1 MTPIPENAL
10 PNYDKRTIEDPS
22 AFFRTLFHLRDIK
35 EERAIPAVVK
45 DYDAKTGEVTVLPMA
60 KYTFDTRDGEAEVD
74 RETVKVRALKICQ
87 GGYSISLPIFKGDTG
102 WLIAG
107 DRRCGAAIEKNGEI
121 VVRDL
126 TDEELKD
133 KTAKPDDCSILNF
146 ENGFFVPFS
155 WELEDAEKNPNGNF
169 VIRNARDKICEK
181 ELENEFGVVRDDK
194 GDDVPFIE
202 DLNGKTHSIDG
213 AYHGRYAWSMI
224 ELEKEGSV
232 NLYGQGRKFTVRSEG
247 LYLDDRPLKFLNDL
261 VLTEGEGIEIT
272 KILCE
277 DGKIE
282 FKIGNKG
289 VIALEQGDNI
299 TIEPVDG
306 KPGTFKISS
315 IGGDGTLESVDIDS
329 PDNSVS
335 VEKEGTDTDPI
346 FHLGVA
352 RPGNGTITIRRNG
365 VDIGS
370 FSMNQN
376 EDGAINIDV
385 PVTSVDKKS
394 GTFGLDVK
402 PTTGDVKIEN
412 TGITGAHIQQ
422 SGAARYAQITGGTDT
437 THNDISVKTKDVTI
451 TLPVPLD
458 IDATTFE
465 NVLKNAIHVT
475 LTHTG
480 SAETLDRVEKISL
493 ALNLDAANHTIKI
506 NESEIAK
513 FFGTEDVD
521 ITIPDIVIDTSAVTS
536 GKAVGGL
543 SVDSLNKHKIIA
555 SSINIPTKLKNPYAL
570 TIKKSGSTDVIY
582 DGSAAKTIT
591 LEDVTIPD
599 IVIDTSAV
607 TSGKAVGGLSV
618 DSLNKHKIIASA
630 IDIPAEQVNADWN
643 ATSGKAKILN
653 KPTLATV
660 ATSGSYNDLSNKPT
674 IPTALQGSDYIDI
687 PTTGTDAGKVKAK
700 VPTDGSKGLVTT
712 NTNQQVG
719 GNKSFTN
726 TIKVGTSPN
735 QSEYAS
741 SHIYLK
747 AASGNPWITF
757 FNASYENVA
766 LLQWSPVNNR
776 FQIVANNGIYLGGNA
791 DTVTL
796 KESPTSSVNETDTS
810 KKLAV
815 ATCGWVNDKYK
826 VTELVEGDNITITPD
841 ATNPKKLT
849 IAATGGAKLDH
860 SFSWEGTKK
869 ADIAA
874 SADISVDSK
883 KIQGSGGIDVT
894 EENRVITIKGNGEI
908 SGYITPEGTYDYEV
922 TGLEWDS
929 TNHRIVIHKVK
940 KTYENGL
947 LKTRESVTDEYIQFV
962 EETA

>member
-35 EERAIPAVVK
+35 EERAIPAIVK
-45 DYDAKTGEVTVLPMA
+45 DYDTKTGEATVLPMA

-74 RETVKVRALKICQ
+74 RETIKVRVLKICQ

-181 ELENEFGVVRDDK
+181 ELENEFGVVRDYK

-224 ELEKEGSV
+224 EIQRDGMV
-232 NLYGQGRKFTVRSEG
+232 NAYGQGRKFTIRKEG
-247 LYLDDRPLKFLNDL
+247 LYLDDKPLKFLDDL
-261 VLTEGEGIEIT
+261 VLKDGNGIEIE
-272 KILCE
+272 KIILK
-277 DGKIE
+277 DGKIQYV
-282 FKIGNKG
+282 IGNKG
-289 VIALEQGDNI
+289 VIALEEGDNI
-299 TIEPVDG
+299 TIEPVD
-306 KPGTFKISS
+306 KNPGVFRISS
-315 IGGDGTLESVDIDS
+315 SGGVKSITIDS
-329 PDNSVS
+329 PDNSVN
-335 VEKEGTDTDPI
+335 VERGGTDTEPE
-346 FHLGVA
+346 FHLKVA
-352 RPGNGTITIRRNG
+352 HPEIGNGKITIKRNG
-365 VDIGS
+365 DVIGS

-376 EDGAINIDV
+376 EDGTINIEV
-385 PVTSVDKKS
+385 PNVEYPVTLVDKKS

-437 THNDISVKTKDVTI
+437 THNDVSVKTKDVTI

-475 LTHTG
+475 LTKAG
-480 SAETLDRVEKISL
+480 SAETLDLVEKISL

-506 NESEIAK
+506 NEAEIAK

-521 ITIPDIVIDTSAVTS
+521 ITIPS
-536 GKAVGGL
+536 
-543 SVDSLNKHKIIA
+543 
-555 SSINIPTKLKNPYAL
+555 
-570 TIKKSGSTDVIY
+570 
-582 DGSAAKTIT
+582 
-591 LEDVTIPD
+591 VTIPD

-618 DSLNKHKIIASA
+618 DSLNKHKIIASP
-630 IDIPAEQVNADWN
+630 INIPTELKNPHAL
-643 ATSGKAKILN
+643 TIKK
-653 KPTLATV
+653 
-660 ATSGSYNDLSNKPT
+660 SGSADVVY
-674 IPTALQGSDYIDI
+674 
-687 PTTGTDAGKVKAK
+687 
-700 VPTDGSKGLVTT
+700 DGSTAK
-712 NTNQQVG
+712 
-719 GNKSFTN
+719 
-726 TIKVGTSPN
+726 
-735 QSEYAS
+735 
-741 SHIYLK
+741 
-747 AASGNPWITF
+747 
-757 FNASYENVA
+757 
-766 LLQWSPVNNR
+766 
-776 FQIVANNGIYLGGNA
+776 
-791 DTVTL
+791 
-796 KESPTSSVNETDTS
+796 
-810 KKLAV
+810 
-815 ATCGWVNDKYK
+815 
-826 VTELVEGDNITITPD
+826 TITLED
-841 ATNPKKLT
+841 
-849 IAATGGAKLDH
+849 GGAKLDH
-860 SFSWEGTKK
+860 SFSWEGEKK

-874 SADISVDSK
+874 SADIAVDSK
-883 KIQGSGGIDVT
+883 TIKGSGGITVSEKD
-894 EENRVITIKGNGEI
+894 RVITI
-908 SGYITPEGTYDYEV
+908 SGSGSQVDGYTTPSGTYDYEV

-940 KTYENGL
+940 KTYNNGL
-947 LKTRESVTDEYIQFV
+947 LDTREAITDEYIQFV